1 VNDGQH
7 SLDHFVHGSTVQ
19 FAAFGWGLVEATVF
33 FIVPDV
39 LLTAIGCRSI
49 RASLKATGLAI
60 LGALLGGLIMYLSAG
75 VSPETS
81 QTVLTHVP
89 AIHPRLIEDVRS
101 QLSER
106 GLMAVLFGPTEGV
119 PYKIYAVEWGVRHG
133 NLPLFLLISIPAR
146 GIRFLFSILLA
157 GGISRMI
164 APWTKRCA
172 QTEMTILALFWVVF
186 YAFYF
191 AHFGW

>member
-1 VNDGQH
+1 MNGGQY
-7 SLDHFVHGSTVQ
+7 SLDRFVQ
-19 FAAFGWGLVEATVF
+19 DRAAQLAAFGWGLAEAMVF

-49 RASLKATGLAI
+49 RAALKATGFAI
-60 LGALLGGLIMYLSAG
+60 LGALLGGLIMYWFAA

-81 QTVLTHVP
+81 RALLTHVP

-101 QLSER
+101 RLSER
-106 GLMAVLFGPTEGV
+106 GLIAVLFGPAGGV

-133 NLPLFLLISIPAR
+133 NLPLLLLISIPAR
-146 GIRFLFSILLA
+146 GIRFLFSILLT
-157 GGISRMI
+157 GGICRLI
-164 APWTKRCA
+164 APWTKRRV
-172 QTEMTILALFWVVF
+172 QTEMAILALFWVVF

>member
-1 VNDGQH
+1 MNGGQH
-7 SLDHFVHGSTVQ
+7 PLDRYAHGPGARFSAFV
-19 FAAFGWGLVEATVF
+19 WGLAEATVF

-49 RASLKATGLAI
+49 RAAVKATGFAI
-60 LGALLGGLIMYLSAG
+60 LGALLGGLIMYWLAA

-81 QTVLTHVP
+81 QAGLTHVP
-89 AIHPRLIEDVRS
+89 AINPPLIESVRS

-106 GLMAVLFGPTEGV
+106 GLVAVLFGPAKGV

-133 NLPLFLLISIPAR
+133 NLPLFLLITIPAR

-157 GGISRMI
+157 DGICRLI
-164 APWTKRCA
+164 GPWTKRQV
-172 QTEMTILALFWVVF
+172 QTEMIILALFWIVF
-186 YAFYF
+186 YALYF